1 MYLETYL
8 YDMTRFVS
16 VKPIKSRNLHNL
28 HNSRVCSYK
37 RSPKGTDRPA
47 LVSTN
52 SDFFRYFSI
61 SYVNSICFLL
71 SRKLSVSW
79 SLHTW
84 WPYCYVF
91 FCQRSFS
98 FPLEL
103 PLKHQYWLCKSHVM
117 CSSDTKATTSA
128 ADNLI
133 MLEMR
138 FHIGFCF
145 CFCKKINHSFA
156 GKCFCIGLSNH
167 KT

>member
-1 MYLETYL
+1 MIWPDLNLSSPLKVETFI
-8 YDMTRFVS
+8 TFVTQGYAL
-16 VKPIKSRNLHNL
+16 IH
-28 HNSRVCSYK
+28 
-37 RSPKGTDRPA
+37 RSPKVTDRPA

-61 SYVNSICFLL
+61 SYVNSNCILW

-84 WPYCYVF
+84 WPYCCVF
-91 FCQRSFS
+91 FCQRSFFRA
-98 FPLEL
+98 FPF
-103 PLKHQYWLCKSHVM
+103 HQNCHWNTSIDCVKSHVM
-117 CSSDTKATTSA
+117 CSSDTKATTLA

-133 MLEMR
+133 TLEVH
-138 FHIGFCF
+138 FHIGF

-156 GKCFCIGLSNH
+156 GKCFCIGLSNY